1 MTKGKAQGPIRVLIV
16 EDHTIVREGLHLL
29 LQRNREIAIV
39 GEASNGQE
47 AIELAAA
54 LQPDVI
60 LMDIRLPDVD
70 GLEATQRIKVEYP
83 GIAVIML
90 TMHDDE
96 EYVIGAVR
104 AGAAGY
110 ILKDVSPND
119 LVSAIRTVYDGGTI
133 IEPSLLRKTLGT
145 LASSGS
151 MGAERL
157 AQEIEPLTPREQ
169 EVLEVL
175 VEGMTNREIGEAL
188 FISEQTVKS
197 HVSAII
203 QKLGA
208 SDRTQAAVI
217 ALRQG
222 LVR

>member
-1 MTKGKAQGPIRVLIV
+1 MTVREPRGPTRVLIV

-39 GEASNGQE
+39 GEASSGRE

-60 LMDIRLPDVD
+60 LMDIRLPDID
-70 GLEATQRIKVEYP
+70 GLEATQRIKTKHP
-83 GIAVIML
+83 NIAVIML

-104 AGAAGY
+104 VGAAGY
-110 ILKDVSPND
+110 ILKDISPND
-119 LVSAIRTVYDGGTI
+119 LVSAIQTVHDGGTI
-133 IEPSLLRKTLGT
+133 IEPSLLRRTLGT
-145 LASSGS
+145 LALSGP
-151 MGAERL
+151 AEADRL
-157 AQEIEPLTPREQ
+157 VDEIETLTPREQ
-169 EVLEVL
+169 EVLNVL
-175 VEGMTNREIGEAL
+175 VEGLTNREIGQAL
-188 FISEQTVKS
+188 FISEQTVKT

-222 LVR
+222 LIH

>member
-1 MTKGKAQGPIRVLIV
+1 MKVEEGQTLTRVMIV

-29 LQRNREIAIV
+29 LQRNRQIAIV
-39 GEASNGQE
+39 GEASNGRE
-47 AIELAAA
+47 AIGLAAT
-54 LQPDVI
+54 LQPHVI
-60 LMDIRLPDVD
+60 LMDIRLPDIS
-70 GLEATQRIKVEYP
+70 GLEVTRRIKADHP
-83 GIAVIML
+83 NIAVIML

-110 ILKDVSPND
+110 MLKDISPKD
-119 LVSAIRTVYDGGTI
+119 LVRAIQTVREGGTI
-133 IEPSLLRKTLGT
+133 IEPGLLRKTLST
-145 LASSGS
+145 LAPSGAV
-151 MGAERL
+151 GADHLPEKV
-157 AQEIEPLTPREQ
+157 EHLTPREK
-169 EVLEVL
+169 EVLELL
-175 VEGMTNREIGEAL
+175 VEGLTNREIGKEL
-188 FISEQTVKS
+188 FISEQTVKN

-203 QKLGA
+203 HKLGA

>member
-1 MTKGKAQGPIRVLIV
+1 MSMREGQGPTRVLIV

-29 LQRNREIAIV
+29 LRRNRQIAIV
-39 GEASNGQE
+39 GEAATGRE
-47 AIELAAA
+47 ALELAAA

-60 LMDIRLPDVD
+60 LMDIRLPDID
-70 GLEATQRIKVEYP
+70 GLEVTQRIKADHP
-83 GIAVIML
+83 NIAVIML

-110 ILKDVSPND
+110 LLKDVSPTD
-119 LVSAIRTVYDGGTI
+119 LAKAIQTVCEGGTI

-145 LASSGS
+145 LAPSGS
-151 MGAERL
+151 VRAEQL
-157 AQEIEPLTPREQ
+157 AEEVELLTPREK
-169 EVLEVL
+169 EVLGVL
-175 VEGMTNREIGEAL
+175 VEGMTNREIGQAL
-188 FISEQTVKS
+188 FISEQTVKT

-222 LVR
+222 LAH